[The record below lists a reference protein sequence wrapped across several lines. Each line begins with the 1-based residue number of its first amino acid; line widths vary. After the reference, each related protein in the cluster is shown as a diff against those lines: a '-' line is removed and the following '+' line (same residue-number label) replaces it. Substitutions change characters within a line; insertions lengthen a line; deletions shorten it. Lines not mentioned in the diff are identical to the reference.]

1 MNAKV
6 GKPVVVADFNGTLA
20 GAGASFTTMTCTDDF
35 NYELWESLGSPGS
48 PPPFPRVSVNGSTMK
63 TAPVLIQFYKTPL
76 VPGED
81 PAAPANRIEI
91 RNLRCRSVMIGELLE
106 LKWMDTELPLLHRL
120 TLPAPVSLWSE
131 TQY

>member
-48 PPPFPRVSVNGSTMK
+48 PPPPFPRVSVNGSTMK

-81 PAAPANRIEI
+81 PAARANRIEI
-91 RNLRCRSVMIGELLE
+91 RAEKGVRTLYSVYPC
-106 LKWMDTELPLLHRL
+106 DPDQSYTRVSVLPFL
-120 TLPAPVSLWSE
+120 
-131 TQY
+131 